1 MNRALILIAVGVMV
15 GSSLLVAR
23 ADRSSD
29 DGAPSRQDAGLDA
42 TPVAADSS
50 GLPAG
55 HVWVD
60 AVENCLGPNGGS
72 YVHIKLEKGATYDL
86 SIVEGEAVFNT
97 DDGGHMTNL
106 GAMYVQPSRNMRI
119 VTIEQ
124 GKSTSVVTEGN
135 LYLFFVDDAKLNE
148 GGFEI
153 EIERVDAAGETTG
166 PLTRRPPHTAAAT
179 RAGPPRATI

>member
-1 MNRALILIAVGVMV
+1 MNRFLIPLAMGVLAVGSV
-15 GSSLLVAR
+15 LVAGSDR
-23 ADRSSD
+23 GSADDSLSQ
-29 DGAPSRQDAGLDA
+29 PDADLGEA
-42 TPVAADSS
+42 VAADPS

-72 YVHIKLEKGATYDL
+72 YVHVRLSKGATYDL
-86 SIVEGEAVFNT
+86 SIVEGEPVFNT

-106 GAMYVQPSRNMRI
+106 GAMYVQPPRQMRI

-124 GKSTSVVTEGN
+124 GRSTSVVTEGN
-135 LYLFFVDDAKLNE
+135 LYLFFVDDAGLNE

-153 EIERVDAAGETTG
+153 EVKRIDAAAGE
-166 PLTRRPPHTAAAT
+166 
-179 RAGPPRATI
+179 